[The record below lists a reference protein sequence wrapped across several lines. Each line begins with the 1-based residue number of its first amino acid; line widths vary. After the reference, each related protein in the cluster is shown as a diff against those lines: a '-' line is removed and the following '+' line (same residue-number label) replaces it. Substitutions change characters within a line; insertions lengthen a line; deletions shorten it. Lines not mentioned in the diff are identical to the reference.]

1 MQLKGRLW
9 LEKNG
14 QTFVSWG
21 RVVFLQRIDE
31 TGSVSAA
38 AKSMGMS
45 FSHAWQLVESMN
57 ALAQEPLVGKRA
69 GGMSFSH
76 AWQLVESMNALAQE
90 PLVGKRAG
98 GRGGGGAWL
107 TAEGKKVVAEFWSLV
122 ADFQKWIEKK
132 KV

>member
-69 GGMSFSH
+69 GG
-76 AWQLVESMNALAQE
+76 
-90 PLVGKRAG
+90 
-98 GRGGGGAWL
+98 RGGGGAWL